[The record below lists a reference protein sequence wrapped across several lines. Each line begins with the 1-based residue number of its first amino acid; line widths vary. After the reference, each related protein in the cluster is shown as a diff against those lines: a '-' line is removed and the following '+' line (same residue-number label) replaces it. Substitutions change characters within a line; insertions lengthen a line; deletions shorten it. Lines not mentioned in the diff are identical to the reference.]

1 METTLTE
8 YLKVNKPGAFRA
20 VPHYVRSGDYLTY
33 FLSDREC
40 YAKRLDD
47 VVTLYLEP
55 GTDRL
60 VGCKVKDVK
69 HILQSAGD
77 FGVHLDGG
85 KQVRLGFFFFV
96 GAAPDRADREP
107 RMKWYDLLKE
117 FSSVEFDSSPLAS
130 CG

>member
-1 METTLTE
+1 METSLSQ
-8 YLKVNKPGAFRA
+8 YLKANKPGPFRS

-60 VGCKVKDVK
+60 VGCKVKGVK
-69 HILQSAGD
+69 RILRSAGD
-77 FGVHLDGG
+77 FGIDLDGG
-85 KQVRLGFFFFV
+85 KQVRLGLFFFV

-107 RMKWYDLLKE
+107 KMKWYHLLKQL
-117 FSSVEFDSSPLAS
+117 SAVEFDSTQFSR